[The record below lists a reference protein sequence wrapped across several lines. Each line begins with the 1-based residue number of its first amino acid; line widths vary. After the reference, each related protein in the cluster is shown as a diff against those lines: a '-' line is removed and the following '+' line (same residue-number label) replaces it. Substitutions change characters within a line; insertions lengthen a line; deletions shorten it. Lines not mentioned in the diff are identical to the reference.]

1 MQIQVDELE
10 RSAALAAA
18 QRAHEEVLRA
28 SAQWPGDIAKEA
40 RRRCEDMIAAISL
53 ALEHDVTSPARR
65 RSLRGAL
72 AFALELATICDVA
85 QAHGVVV
92 LDSLRCTSRTLSM
105 LSLTY
110 HAAAIG
116 DLDD

>member
-1 MQIQVDELE
+1 MQVEELE

-18 QRAHEEVLRA
+18 QRAHEEIIRA
-28 SAQWPGDIAKEA
+28 SIQWPVDIAKEA
-40 RRRCEDMIAAISL
+40 RRRAEDVISTISS
-53 ALEHDVTSPARR
+53 ALEHDATSVARR

-72 AFALELATICDVA
+72 VYALELATICDVA
-85 QAHGVVV
+85 QAHGVLV
-92 LDSLRCTSRTLSM
+92 LDSLRCTSRMLSM

-116 DLDD
+116 DDT